1 MQGVEPILGIL
12 GAATVLL
19 MIMAVM
25 LAAALLGHGPL
36 YGRFV
41 ESERQAG
48 NPTGGDTPK
57 GAQRVPLTAV
67 PLQSG
72 VRLQARERVP
82 GARADA
88 LARRGFRQSED
99 EMDEVLRGT
108 FAIDT
113 FNRAVRVVAWSFI
126 LVVLLIVAVS
136 QIWQPVE
143 PEIFATLIL
152 AGIFVLVVHELL
164 PPGNLGT
171 GRVVMEGSAAIVFLT
186 MLVLLTG
193 RSTSPFFFLYPVL
206 IGGAALIAAPRITFI
221 FTAETAVVYGIA
233 AISGPVPSQGYE
245 DALARIAINLTALL
259 LLAYSGMIVSRVQTR
274 TRDAAI
280 RLSTVDSLTDLYN
293 RAFFFNAVDHEI
305 QRGRRYKRGFCLLMM
320 DLDGLKGINDR
331 FGHYEGDV
339 ILRGVAQLIK
349 AALRGIDIAA
359 RYGGDEFVAML
370 PETDQD
376 GAYFVA
382 EKIRQMAA
390 ELVVETGGHQIS
402 TSLSIGVV
410 SYPEDGQ
417 TADELMI
424 AADEAMYSSKRLGK
438 NRVVGYAT
446 TNEDGPELPPVPHR
460 PPAPTP
466 GFRPL
471 PREGEGVKPH
481 GPESR

>member
-12 GAATVLL
+12 AAAIAVL
-19 MIMAVM
+19 MIMAV
-25 LAAALLGHGPL
+25 LLTAALLGHGPL

-41 ESERQAG
+41 EIERPTRDQA
-48 NPTGGDTPK
+48 PDETPK
-57 GAQRVPLTAV
+57 PAQRVPLVAV

-72 VRLQARERVP
+72 VRLRVRERVP

-88 LARRGFRQSED
+88 LARRGLRQSED
-99 EMDEVLRGT
+99 ELDEVLRGT
-108 FAIDT
+108 FARDT
-113 FNRAVRVVAWSFI
+113 FNSAVRVVAWSFI

-136 QIWQPVE
+136 QLWLPVE

-206 IGGAALIAAPRITFI
+206 IGGAALIAAPRITLI
-221 FTAETAVVYGIA
+221 FTAETAVVYLIA
-233 AISGPVPSQGYE
+233 AVAGPVPAQGYE

-259 LLAYSGMIVSRVQTR
+259 LLAYSGTIVSRVQTR

-305 QRGRRYKRGFCLLMM
+305 QRSLRYKRGFCLLMM

-339 ILRGVAQLIK
+339 ILRGVAQLIR

-376 GAYFVA
+376 GAYVVA
-382 EKIRQMAA
+382 EKIRQMTADM
-390 ELVVETGGHQIS
+390 VVETGGHQIT

-410 SYPEDGQ
+410 SFPEDGQ

-446 TNEDGPELPPVPHR
+446 TNEDGPELPPTPSR
-460 PPAPTP
+460 PPASTP

-471 PREGEGVKPH
+471 PREGESWKSH
-481 GPESR
+481 NTERR

>member
-1 MQGVEPILGIL
+1 MQGVESILGIL
-12 GAATVLL
+12 AAAIVVL
-19 MIMAVM
+19 MIMAV
-25 LAAALLGHGPL
+25 LLTAALLGHGPM

-41 ESERQAG
+41 EIERPARKPAD
-48 NPTGGDTPK
+48 NETPK
-57 GAQRVPLTAV
+57 PAARVPLSAV
-67 PLQSG
+67 PPQSG
-72 VRLQARERVP
+72 VRLVVRERVP

-88 LARRGFRQSED
+88 LARRGLRQSDD
-99 EMDEVLRGT
+99 ELDEVLRGT

-113 FNRAVRVVAWSFI
+113 FNRAVRVVGWSFI
-126 LVVLLIVAVS
+126 LVVLLIVALS
-136 QIWQPVE
+136 QLWLPVE

-171 GRVVMEGSAAIVFLT
+171 GRVVLEGSAAIVFLT

-193 RSTSPFFFLYPVL
+193 RSMSPFFFLYPVL
-206 IGGAALIAAPRITFI
+206 IGGAALIAAPKITLI
-221 FTAETAVVYGIA
+221 FTAETALVYGFA

-259 LLAYSGMIVSRVQTR
+259 LLAYSGMIVSRVQAR

-305 QRGRRYKRGFCLLMM
+305 QRGKRYKRGFCLLMM

-339 ILRGVAQLIK
+339 ILRGVAQLIRS
-349 AALRGIDIAA
+349 ALRGIDIAA

-376 GAYFVA
+376 GAYVVA

-390 ELVVETGGHQIS
+390 EMVVETGGHQIS

-446 TNEDGPELPPVPHR
+446 TTEEGSEPPPLPHR

-471 PREGEGVKPH
+471 PREGESWTPH
-481 GPESR
+481 SKERR